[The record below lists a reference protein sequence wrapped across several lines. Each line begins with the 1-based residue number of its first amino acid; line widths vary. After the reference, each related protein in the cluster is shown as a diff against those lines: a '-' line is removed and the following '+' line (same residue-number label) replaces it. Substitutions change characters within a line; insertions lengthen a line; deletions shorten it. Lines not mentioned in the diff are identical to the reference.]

1 MLSGFKRIQSPD
13 PVTPLVPALVPSLV
27 PRAVGEKCPESRFD
41 DWRGYSGAHWS
52 FSIFVFENP
61 LAGARTGGRLK
72 TEKTT
77 KTIFLSF
84 RASEPQTPLNI
95 RMVYELNVF
104 SDLEPKGAN
113 RYLDIYMHK
122 NSRH

>member
-1 MLSGFKRIQSPD
+1 MLKLCVFPQTAYAVRGPSGIQEIDSPD

-72 TEKTT
+72 RKNAQNN
-77 KTIFLSF
+77 S
-84 RASEPQTPLNI
+84 R
-95 RMVYELNVF
+95 LNV
-104 SDLEPKGAN
+104 
-113 RYLDIYMHK
+113 RYEWFA
-122 NSRH
+122 